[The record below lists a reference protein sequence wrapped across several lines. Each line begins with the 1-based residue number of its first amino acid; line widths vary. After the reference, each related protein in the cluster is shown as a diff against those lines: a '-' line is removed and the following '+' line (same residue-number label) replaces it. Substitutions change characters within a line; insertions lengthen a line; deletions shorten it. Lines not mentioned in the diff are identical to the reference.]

1 LVENIKNVD
10 RTELG
15 RKLFTQPCAFLR
27 GVGKLEDLSSPEL
40 PEVAFIGRSNC
51 GKSSLLNAL
60 TGRKSLARTSKT
72 PGRTK
77 QLNFFDLGQKVWLVD
92 MPGYGY
98 AKASKKEIME
108 WNKTVQDYLKGRPT
122 LLKLC
127 LLIDSRRGI
136 KPNDIEIMKLLDKAA
151 VSYRIVLTKVDKIG
165 NLELEDLINSCFKIL
180 KLHPAA
186 FPEPIPTSSLNGEGI
201 PQLRAE
207 IAIMIQEETK

>member
-1 LVENIKNVD
+1 MVEDIKNVD

-15 RKLFTQPCAFLR
+15 LKLFSQPCEFLR
-27 GVGKLEDLSSPEL
+27 GVERLEDLSTPEL
-40 PEVAFIGRSNC
+40 PEVAFVGRSNC

-108 WNKTVQDYLKGRPT
+108 WNQTVNDYLKGRPT

-127 LLIDSRRGI
+127 LLIDSRHGI
-136 KPNDIEIMKLLDKAA
+136 KSNDIEMMQLLDKAA
-151 VSYRIVLTKVDKIG
+151 VSYHIILTKIDKIG
-165 NLELEDLINSCFKIL
+165 NLDLENRINWCFKIL

-207 IAIMIQEETK
+207 IAIMIQQGSK